1 MSEESKSYQ
10 QTKVFE
16 LHIGLK
22 SGASKLVGHV
32 NTREQLSPEDFT
44 WVENKLFTEFTK
56 TERFEF
62 GVFYIVARS
71 KGVESG
77 SSLAEMFG
85 EEQPAVE
92 TAVDSEEDVP
102 F

>member
-22 SGASKLVGHV
+22 SGASKLVGHM
-32 NTREQLSPEDFT
+32 NTREQLSSEDFT

-56 TERFEF
+56 AERFEF
-62 GVFYIVARS
+62 GIFYILARS
-71 KGVESG
+71 KGASG
-77 SSLAEMFG
+77 SSLAEMFD

-102 F
+102 L